1 MLVFQN
7 ECTNF
12 NEDISL
18 KIGIWFF
25 LNISFFHFLFFFF
38 RVFKKTQIRSNLL
51 CGGGPDGG
59 DVGRCSL
66 LAPPLLLPP
75 PPLLLLP
82 WKNSR
87 ILETKWSEV
96 FCLLGV
102 VTADDV
108 LDEVV
113 VAVAVADDVMDLQDE
128 LGGDG
133 VEVSSPGP
141 SISWGSNLSQ

>member
-1 MLVFQN
+1 M
-7 ECTNF
+7 
-12 NEDISL
+12 SH
-18 KIGIWFF
+18 KI
-25 LNISFFHFLFFFF
+25 
-38 RVFKKTQIRSNLL
+38 NLL
-51 CGGGPDGG
+51 CGGGPAGG
-59 DVGRCSL
+59 DVGRSSL
-66 LAPPLLLPP
+66 LAPPLLS
-75 PPLLLLP
+75 LLLP
-82 WKNSR
+82 WKNSL

-108 LDEVV
+108 LDEVAA
-113 VAVAVADDVMDLQDE
+113 VAVVADDVMDLQDE